1 LSAALI
7 DEEKKMREADTAR
20 VISDSIKKVVA
31 DKAEFAL
38 LFGSIVSDRF
48 SSESDIDIGIYCKG
62 GEISF
67 EKKLDITLEL
77 ESATNREI
85 DLILLNA
92 SDLIITM
99 QILANGKLIINHDPG
114 LFLLFKAQKISEYI
128 DFKRDRKIVEDH
140 LLTRRIYA

>member
-1 LSAALI
+1 MNALPYSFQAI
-7 DEEKKMREADTAR
+7 H
-20 VISDSIKKVVA
+20 DSIKNVLATHV
-31 DKAEFAL
+31 EFAL
-38 LFGSIVSDRF
+38 LFGSIVTNRTTA
-48 SSESDIDIGIYCKG
+48 ESDIDVGVYCKG